1 MFLQRTRTLLIEQN
15 LMMKSPC
22 CMRGCQRGDTEAE
35 HRRMGPGRLVL
46 KGGEPLGG
54 IQKKKAKK
62 PKKVDDVAEGQDG
75 QVEEASV
82 SAVDPSAPKPVDP
95 AAVNVMSGKK
105 YEEEFEVGW
114 VEVLY
119 DGSDGC
125 THQFG
130 SFSIGLK
137 AAAGGLLGAAWLQF
151 EKLRR
156 ETGKA
161 RSTPW
166 GSTYRQA
173 PEILH
178 GYTKKVLGVT
188 AEERLDIRASTKADK
203 FCAAF
208 WQVVFVPGNNDLW
221 WDLCL
226 LLPMSPCSS
235 GLGHD

>member
-1 MFLQRTRTLLIEQN
+1 
-15 LMMKSPC
+15 
-22 CMRGCQRGDTEAE
+22 
-35 HRRMGPGRLVL
+35 MGPGRLVL

-62 PKKVDDVAEGQDG
+62 PKKVGDVAEGQDG
-75 QVEEASV
+75 QVEEASASV
-82 SAVDPSAPKPVDP
+82 VDPSAPKPVDP
-95 AAVNVMSGKK
+95 AAVNVMS
-105 YEEEFEVGW
+105 
-114 VEVLY
+114 
-119 DGSDGC
+119 
-125 THQFG
+125 
-130 SFSIGLK
+130 
-137 AAAGGLLGAAWLQF
+137 AGGLLGAAWLQF

-203 FCAAF
+203 FCT
-208 WQVVFVPGNNDLW
+208 WCC
-221 WDLCL
+221 CL
-226 LLPMSPCSS
+226 M
-235 GLGHD
+235 

>member
-1 MFLQRTRTLLIEQN
+1 MCSTNNGIRFYDRDVSAALNIARI
-15 LMMKSPC
+15 
-22 CMRGCQRGDTEAE
+22 AA
-35 HRRMGPGRLVL
+35 GPGRPRELSSW
-46 KGGEPLGG
+46 
-54 IQKKKAKK
+54 KKKAKK
-62 PKKVDDVAEGQDG
+62 PKKVDDVAEGQDA
-75 QVEEASV
+75 QVEEASASV
-82 SAVDPSAPKPVDP
+82 VDPSAPKPVDP

-105 YEEEFEVGW
+105 YEEEFEVKQM
-114 VEVLY
+114 VPAIE
-119 DGSDGC
+119 
-125 THQFG
+125 
-130 SFSIGLK
+130 

-203 FCAAF
+203 FC
-208 WQVVFVPGNNDLW
+208 VSDY
-221 WDLCL
+221 
-226 LLPMSPCSS
+226 
-235 GLGHD
+235 HT

>member
-1 MFLQRTRTLLIEQN
+1 MSSNVPTRMATKN
-15 LMMKSPC
+15 SS
-22 CMRGCQRGDTEAE
+22 A
-35 HRRMGPGRLVL
+35 GPGQHQHLDNAAVIGLSSNVL
-46 KGGEPLGG
+46 AAHKDIADRTEFDDEEPMLHARMSERRYRSGAPSYGSRPLSGEPLGG

-105 YEEEFEVGW
+105 YEEEFE
-114 VEVLY
+114 
-119 DGSDGC
+119 
-125 THQFG
+125 
-130 SFSIGLK
+130 
-137 AAAGGLLGAAWLQF
+137 F

-203 FCAAF
+203 SNED
-208 WQVVFVPGNNDLW
+208 V
-221 WDLCL
+221 
-226 LLPMSPCSS
+226 
-235 GLGHD
+235 

>member
-1 MFLQRTRTLLIEQN
+1 MYQPAWQPKPGVRHVNTLTALRARPASAPGHRS
-15 LMMKSPC
+15 KGPHAAC
-22 CMRGCQRGDTEAE
+22 VDVRAVRGDTEAE

-62 PKKVDDVAEGQDG
+62 PKKVGDVAEVQDG
-75 QVEEASV
+75 QVEEASASV
-82 SAVDPSAPKPVDP
+82 VDPSAPKPVDP

-105 YEEEFEVGW
+105 YEEEFE
-114 VEVLY
+114 
-119 DGSDGC
+119 
-125 THQFG
+125 
-130 SFSIGLK
+130 
-137 AAAGGLLGAAWLQF
+137 F

-203 FCAAF
+203 FC
-208 WQVVFVPGNNDLW
+208 
-221 WDLCL
+221 
-226 LLPMSPCSS
+226 
-235 GLGHD
+235 